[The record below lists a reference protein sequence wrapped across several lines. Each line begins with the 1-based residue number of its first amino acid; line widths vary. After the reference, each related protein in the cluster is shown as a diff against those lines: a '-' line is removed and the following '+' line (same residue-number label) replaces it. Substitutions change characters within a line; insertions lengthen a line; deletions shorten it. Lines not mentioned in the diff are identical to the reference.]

1 MFREQ
6 RKEYKM
12 EKEEW
17 GNINVANAGQE
28 EQIEIEFEEP
38 EEEEKPQVEVQNE
51 EEKQEVVEP
60 KQEEEKAPELEG
72 IETKGAEKRIR
83 QLIRQRK
90 ERDEHIQALIQK
102 NEELNTNLRTKDK
115 EVNTLGKSSLDASE
129 KQLTDKIELA
139 RAVYTEAFEEGDKDR
154 VLKAQEM
161 LNDAQIDLKNV
172 TAAKSNYP
180 EIEDVPQQAQPQ
192 PQQQVRQQ
200 PANDPRAE
208 DWASKND
215 WFGKDNIM
223 TAAALAID
231 AELKGEG
238 YDPQDQDF
246 YQEID
251 NRLKKAFPQKLGESQ
266 ERVQE
271 VTSSPAQVVS
281 GGSRSSS
288 SSSRKV
294 KLSKEDV
301 ALAQKWNIPL
311 EKYAAEKLKV
321 DDSDG
326 YTNIL

>member
-1 MFREQ
+1 LFREQ

-17 GNINVANAGQE
+17 SNVDVANAGQE

-38 EEEEKPQVEVQNE
+38 QEEEKPQIETQ
-51 EEKQEVVEP
+51 EEKKEEVVED
-60 KQEEEKAPELEG
+60 KAPELEG

-172 TAAKSNYP
+172 TAAKNNYQ

-215 WFGKDNIM
+215 WFGKDNVM

>member
-12 EKEEW
+12 DKEEW
-17 GNINVANAGQE
+17 GNINVANEGQE
-28 EQIEIEFEEP
+28 EKIEIEFEEP
-38 EEEEKPQVEVQNE
+38 EEEEKPQVEVQKE
-51 EEKQEVVEP
+51 EDKQEVVEP
-60 KQEEEKAPELEG
+60 KQEEEKAPELDG

-102 NEELNTNLRTKDK
+102 NEELSTNLRTKDK
-115 EVNTLGKSSLDASE
+115 EVNVLGKSSLDASE

-139 RAVYTEAFEEGDKDR
+139 RAVYTEAFEEGDKEK

-172 TAAKSNYP
+172 TAAKNNYQ

-200 PANDPRAE
+200 PVNDPRAE

-215 WFGKDNIM
+215 WFGKDNVM

-266 ERVQE
+266 ERMQE

>member
-12 EKEEW
+12 DKEEW
-17 GNINVANAGQE
+17 GNINVANEGQE
-28 EQIEIEFEEP
+28 EKIEIEFEEP
-38 EEEEKPQVEVQNE
+38 EEEEKPQVEVQKE
-51 EEKQEVVEP
+51 EDKQEVVEP
-60 KQEEEKAPELEG
+60 KQEEEKAPELDG

-102 NEELNTNLRTKDK
+102 NEELSTNLRTKDK
-115 EVNTLGKSSLDASE
+115 EVNVLGKSSLDASE

-139 RAVYTEAFEEGDKDR
+139 RAVYTEAFEEGDKEK

-161 LNDAQIDLKNV
+161 LNDAQIDLKSV
-172 TAAKSNYP
+172 TAAKNNYQ

-215 WFGKDNIM
+215 WFGKDNVM

-271 VTSSPAQVVS
+271 NTSQPAQVVS